1 MRRAGIAYQL
11 HLSTG
16 WVYGLEGTV
25 YIGDNVFC
33 ANMKTLIPHL
43 TPSSHTSY
51 THPTPHTLIPHLIHS
66 SHTSH
71 THPTYILTLHT
82 LTHLTVY
89 WRSFFYNHWKRVR
102 ELLSQ
107 SRWISSRSQACVYE
121 MTMGCGG
128 YKRGATITTLSR
140 LTVKITR
147 KRSRYLGVFVP
158 SITTPTNGGMCSQP
172 PPWPPPWRSPAQNRM
187 VVNSLKNKTEGLGM
201 CLFNQSDLYLESHDS
216 AITFCTYTHVRIYMY
231 HAHHTHHITPHT
243 TSHYTPHTPHHT
255 TSHYITLHT
264 THTTS
269 HYTPHTTHHITLH
282 TTHTTSHYTPHTTH
296 TTHIPCIHI
305 TLHTTH
311 TTHITPT
318 PFSRPSDEATLY
330 MTKKAITTEIGSA
343 FHEVL
348 EQFGCTRDLKEKE
361 RIGSDMTNVAIGHM
375 IRGRLCSALAGL
387 LLDGLKPYRM
397 EGLVVDDIWK
407 VTVAFCQ
414 EGGSYTL

>member
-25 YIGDNVFC
+25 YVGDNVFC

-43 TPSSHTSY
+43 TPSSHTSH
-51 THPTPHTLIPHLIHS
+51 THPTPHTLIPHLTPS

-89 WRSFFYNHWKRVR
+89 WRSFFYNHWKQVR

-172 PPWPPPWRSPAQNRM
+172 PPWLPPWRSPAQNRM

-216 AITFCTYTHVRIYMY
+216 AITFCTYTH
-231 HAHHTHHITPHT
+231 
-243 TSHYTPHTPHHT
+243 
-255 TSHYITLHT
+255 
-264 THTTS
+264 
-269 HYTPHTTHHITLH
+269 HITLH
-282 TTHTTSHYTPHTTH
+282 TTHTASHYTPRTPHHTTH
-296 TTHIPCIHI
+296 HTHHTHHTYPCMHI
-305 TLHTTH
+305 
-311 TTHITPT
+311 THITPT

-397 EGLVVDDIWK
+397 EGLMVDDIWK